1 MTRKNVLVIGGPTA
15 SGKSGLAL
23 AVAEARGGTVINA
36 DSLQVYD
43 ALPILTAQPSAEDK
57 ARAPHKLY
65 GVLPPD
71 ANCSAAKW
79 RQMALDEIRAAEVPI
94 IVGGTGFYISTLLS
108 GLSPIPEIPASFR
121 DAAIALQKEVGTPEL
136 HARLKARD
144 PETAAKLDHFNTQR
158 NVRAWEVLEATG
170 KGLSAWQSAPKEAPP
185 VDLNFI
191 VTTLLPPRDTLYRN
205 CDARFDQMIEQGAL
219 DEVRNFDGDSIALG
233 FTELRAYLRKQISL
247 DDAVTKAQ
255 QATRNYAKRQM
266 TWFRNQVQADAA
278 LDVPDAAVL
287 LKMI

>member
-1 MTRKNVLVIGGPTA
+1 MTRKNVLIIGGPTA

-23 AVAEARGGTVINA
+23 AVAAARGGTVINA

-65 GVLPPD
+65 GVLSPD
-71 ANCSAAKW
+71 DACSAARW
-79 RQMALDEIRAAEVPI
+79 RDMALAEIRAADVP
-94 IVGGTGFYISTLLS
+94 VVAGGTGFYISTLLN

-121 DAAIALQKEVGTPEL
+121 DAAIALQKEIGTEAL
-136 HARLKARD
+136 HARLKERD
-144 PETAAKLDHFNTQR
+144 PETAAKLDPFNTQR

-170 KGLSAWQSAPKEAPP
+170 KGLGAWQSAPREAAPD
-185 VDLNFI
+185 DLRFT
-191 VTTLLPPRDTLYRN
+191 VVTLLPPRDALYRN
-205 CDARFDQMIEQGAL
+205 CDLRFEQMIEQGAL
-219 DEVRNFDGDSIALG
+219 DEVRAFDGVSIALG

-266 TWFRNQVQADAA
+266 TWFRNQVTAN
-278 LDVPDAAVL
+278 LVLETPDAQAVL
-287 LKMI
+287 KLM